1 MLPQDFRVKALALFP
16 NLRRVILDSRTTPQ
30 TFLPY
35 VARRERRVKDDM
47 ARRDIF
53 GFAEWCLRRYEAD
66 VSDAA
71 LHMFFAQLFDE
82 RFGDW
87 SAIVA
92 CLSPFVIERT
102 WPLWEG
108 RLTSE
113 DRTQL
118 ETTIANRSEVHY
130 QPIALVTQ
138 TIEANFPRRPPLHD
152 LQVRLSMQVEC
163 PASFRG
169 IVGISCDFHARIP
182 EKWDLKFETF
192 IFEAVHHSFRSF
204 QESALYE
211 SDVEFHID
219 LLSISARSRSHHRR
233 AGRSRDRRDTVR
245 HHGKPSHVALSGIT
259 HPQPRRS

>member
-1 MLPQDFRVKALALFP
+1 
-16 NLRRVILDSRTTPQ
+16 
-30 TFLPY
+30 
-35 VARRERRVKDDM
+35 M

-182 EKWDLKFETF
+182 EKWDLEFETF

-219 LLSISARSRSHHRR
+219 LLSLVPEVEATTDEQDVREIGEILYAITASLVTSLCQGLLTLNLVAHDERNERVSDWVMPLAARK
-233 AGRSRDRRDTVR
+233 RD
-245 HHGKPSHVALSGIT
+245 ALNN
-259 HPQPRRS
+259 